1 MKNSD
6 EVLKACEFIISLVSG
21 ELIALEDFLETS
33 STIEKRFKDDK
44 KYSVLMHQFQK
55 IQRDIIPSLE
65 NCNMTYNAMLSKSND
80 VSSSNQKGNTKDILA
95 KQKEKVKVF
104 DLDYHL
110 EKTKSR

>member
-1 MKNSD
+1 
-6 EVLKACEFIISLVSG
+6 
-21 ELIALEDFLETS
+21 
-33 STIEKRFKDDK
+33 
-44 KYSVLMHQFQK
+44 
-55 IQRDIIPSLE
+55 
-65 NCNMTYNAMLSKSND
+65 MTYNAMLSKSND